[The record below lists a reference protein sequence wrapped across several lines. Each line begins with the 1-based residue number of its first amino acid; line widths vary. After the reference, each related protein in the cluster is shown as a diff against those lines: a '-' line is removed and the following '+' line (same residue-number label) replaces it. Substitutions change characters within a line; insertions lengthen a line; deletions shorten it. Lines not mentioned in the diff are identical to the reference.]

1 MLANEELQEIENIRK
16 SYFMSNQ
23 NFRKPPEIQWHKLSQ
38 LKQESKEQ
46 AERNNSVEDVNP
58 VQICRQLGKKL
69 GLCTGM

>member
-23 NFRKPPEIQWHKLSQ
+23 NFRKPPEIQWHKLSH

-46 AERNNSVEDVNP
+46 AERNNSVEEESKIGDDHE
-58 VQICRQLGKKL
+58 
-69 GLCTGM
+69 T